1 MKVVAGD
8 KVKNIY
14 LPSLD
19 GSTFNLESIKGKR
32 YLLTFFR
39 FAGCPFCNLRV
50 HNLVK
55 HFDEFDPNFTI
66 VGIFDASL
74 QDLQRHAQKH
84 NAPFTLL
91 ADESNTFYKEYG
103 IQRSFIGT
111 LKGAVVK
118 FPSVLYSMFVKG
130 YFPTSIGG
138 NVMTMPA
145 DFLIDEEGIIQ
156 LAHYGKDEGD
166 HISIEKV
173 KQFSAKR

>member
-1 MKVVAGD
+1 MKMTAGD
-8 KVKNIY
+8 KVKNIH

-19 GSTFNLESIKGKR
+19 GSTFDLVSIKGKR

-39 FAGCPFCNLRV
+39 FAGCPFCNLRL
-50 HNLVK
+50 HNLVA
-55 HFDEFDPNFTI
+55 HFDEFGPNFTI

-74 QDLQRHAQKH
+74 QDLQRHARKH
-84 NAPFTLL
+84 NAPFTIL
-91 ADESNTFYKEYG
+91 ADESNSYYKEYD
-103 IQRSFIGT
+103 IRRSLTGT

-138 NVMTMPA
+138 NVLTMPA
-145 DFLIDEEGIIQ
+145 DFLVDEEGIIK

-166 HISIEKV
+166 HISIETIKE
-173 KQFSAKR
+173 FSNK